1 MFKLLKDLHGRREL
15 LMLLVVRNLK
25 IRYKNSALGFL
36 WTLLAP
42 LCLIL
47 IYALFAR
54 VMRFFQD
61 DPFFMPRLVVG
72 VIVWQFLATC
82 YNDGLQAIMG
92 NAELVKKSAFPRFI
106 LPLSMVFANLLNFL
120 LSAVIL
126 VIYLQIVRMPL
137 GAVAWLPLIMLT
149 HGALC
154 LGGALIISSLNV
166 FFRDTEHILSVGLL
180 AWFFMT
186 PIIYSIERWP
196 ARFVHLGFLNP
207 MTGLVTAY
215 RSVLM
220 SDPIGD
226 PSFLS
231 LSVVVSWLVFVV
243 GVIVFQVTQVRFA
256 EEL

>member
-47 IYALFAR
+47 VYAVFAR
-54 VMRFFQD
+54 VLRFFQN
-61 DPFFMPRLVVG
+61 DPLFMPRLVIG
-72 VIVWQFLATC
+72 IIVWQFLATC
-82 YNDGLQAIMG
+82 YNDALHAIMG

-106 LPLSMVFANLLNFL
+106 LPLSMVLANLLNFL
-120 LSAVIL
+120 FSAVIL
-126 VIYLQIVRMPL
+126 VIYLQFVRMPL
-137 GAVAWLPLIMLT
+137 GPIAWLPLIILT
-149 HGALC
+149 QVALC

-186 PIIYSIERWP
+186 PIIYTIDYWP

-215 RSVLM
+215 RAVLM
-220 SDPIGD
+220 SDSAVG
-226 PSFLS
+226 PSFVA
-231 LSVVVSWLVFVV
+231 LSVVVAWSVFVV
-243 GVIVFQVTQVRFA
+243 GVIAFQKAQVRFA

>member
-25 IRYKNSALGFL
+25 IRYKNSALGFF

-47 IYALFAR
+47 IYAAFAH
-54 VMRFFQD
+54 VLRFFKD
-61 DPFFMPRLVVG
+61 DPSFMPRLVIG

-82 YNDGLQAIMG
+82 CNDALHAIMG

-137 GAVAWLPLIMLT
+137 GAVGWLPLIMLT

-186 PIIYSIERWP
+186 PIIYSIEYWP
-196 ARFVHLGFLNP
+196 ARFVYLGFLNP

-215 RSVLM
+215 RAVLM

-226 PSFLS
+226 LSFLA
-231 LSVVVSWLVFVV
+231 LSVVVCWLVFVV
-243 GVIVFQVTQVRFA
+243 GVMVFQKAQVRFA